1 MWSCSP
7 SANVTCP
14 DIDGFYDRRAA
25 PFQLSNVIKERPEK
39 AKELFDNVSPASPRG
54 LLPATRGGL
63 RNPMLQDRSKY
74 PRIPV
79 SRLSKMMTLSLNRA
93 FQAKGFS
100 ITNEQEIIL
109 RTLRNYGKKS
119 QTELAAY
126 TGQDRNNLS
135 RTIALLE
142 NEGYVIKESSESD
155 RGFCEISISPEGENV
170 HEQLWQILEEW
181 RMNVFKGIEPEELE
195 QFSRTAEKYMK
206 NIDELLG
213 TREGASADG

>member
-1 MWSCSP
+1 
-7 SANVTCP
+7 
-14 DIDGFYDRRAA
+14 
-25 PFQLSNVIKERPEK
+25 
-39 AKELFDNVSPASPRG
+39 
-54 LLPATRGGL
+54 
-63 RNPMLQDRSKY
+63 MLQDRSKY

-119 QTELAAY
+119 QTELTAY

-142 NEGYVIKESSESD
+142 NEGYVIKESSEAD

-181 RMNVFKGIEPEELE
+181 RMNVFKGLEPEELE

-213 TREGASADG
+213 TREGASADE

>member
-1 MWSCSP
+1 
-7 SANVTCP
+7 
-14 DIDGFYDRRAA
+14 
-25 PFQLSNVIKERPEK
+25 
-39 AKELFDNVSPASPRG
+39 
-54 LLPATRGGL
+54 
-63 RNPMLQDRSKY
+63 MLQDRSKY
-74 PRIPV
+74 PRFPPEQDDDPV
-79 SRLSKMMTLSLNRA
+79 AEQGVSGQRIFHHERTGDHPADPAQLRQEEPDRTGRL
-93 FQAKGFS
+93 
-100 ITNEQEIIL
+100 
-109 RTLRNYGKKS
+109 YG
-119 QTELAAY
+119 A
-126 TGQDRNNLS
+126 

-142 NEGYVIKESSESD
+142 NEGYVIKESSEAD

>member
-1 MWSCSP
+1 
-7 SANVTCP
+7 
-14 DIDGFYDRRAA
+14 
-25 PFQLSNVIKERPEK
+25 
-39 AKELFDNVSPASPRG
+39 
-54 LLPATRGGL
+54 
-63 RNPMLQDRSKY
+63 MLQDRSKY

-79 SRLSKMMTLSLNRA
+79 SRLSKMMTLSLNKA

-109 RTLRNYGKKS
+109 RTL
-119 QTELAAY
+119 
-126 TGQDRNNLS
+126 
-135 RTIALLE
+135 
-142 NEGYVIKESSESD
+142 
-155 RGFCEISISPEGENV
+155 
-170 HEQLWQILEEW
+170 

>member
-1 MWSCSP
+1 
-7 SANVTCP
+7 
-14 DIDGFYDRRAA
+14 
-25 PFQLSNVIKERPEK
+25 
-39 AKELFDNVSPASPRG
+39 
-54 LLPATRGGL
+54 
-63 RNPMLQDRSKY
+63 MLQDRSKY
-74 PRIPV
+74 PRFPPEQDDDPV
-79 SRLSKMMTLSLNRA
+79 A
-93 FQAKGFS
+93 
-100 ITNEQEIIL
+100 EQGVSGQRIFHHE
-109 RTLRNYGKKS
+109 RTGDHPADPANYGKKS

-142 NEGYVIKESSESD
+142 NEGYVIKESSEAD

>member
-1 MWSCSP
+1 
-7 SANVTCP
+7 
-14 DIDGFYDRRAA
+14 
-25 PFQLSNVIKERPEK
+25 
-39 AKELFDNVSPASPRG
+39 
-54 LLPATRGGL
+54 
-63 RNPMLQDRSKY
+63 MLQDRSKY

-79 SRLSKMMTLSLNRA
+79 SRLSKMMTLSLNKA

-100 ITNEQEIIL
+100 ITNEQ
-109 RTLRNYGKKS
+109 
-119 QTELAAY
+119 AAY

-142 NEGYVIKESSESD
+142 NEGYVIKESSEAD